1 MSPAIDSASMAPY
14 PWLLADL
21 GGSNARFAWVAGP
34 QQDPAGVRTLA
45 VADHASLEDAI
56 RAYLRGLGPV
66 EAPRSAAIAV
76 ATAVTGD
83 AVVFRN
89 NPWSFSQQRLQ
100 ATFGLQRLRV
110 LNDFEAL
117 ALSLPRLR
125 AAQWRPLGEGVPC
138 FDAPVAV
145 IGPGTGLGVAGLL
158 PVSGGWLPV
167 AGEGGHATLAPADDY
182 ESELLRVVRREFPHV
197 SGERLLSG
205 LGLPTLYTAVAEVE
219 GRRAAAGVDAPWIV
233 ERGLGLG
240 AEESDAV
247 ASRTLEVF
255 CAMLGGFAGS
265 VALSFGARGGV
276 FIGGGIVPRLGV
288 RLDRSAFRVRFEAKG
303 RSQDYLSSIPT
314 AVVTDGLAAL
324 DGAAQA
330 LSHIHGRV

>member
-1 MSPAIDSASMAPY
+1 MSPVFDSASIAPY

-34 QQDPAGVRTLA
+34 GQELSAVRTLA

-89 NPWSFSQQRLQ
+89 NPWSFSQQQLQ
-100 ATFGLQRLRV
+100 AVLGLRQLCV

-125 AAQWRPLGEGVPC
+125 AAQWRPLGEGVPR
-138 FDAPVAV
+138 FDVPVAV
-145 IGPGTGLGVAGLL
+145 IGPGTGLGVAGLM
-158 PVSGGWLPV
+158 PVPGGWLPV

-205 LGLPTLYTAVAEVE
+205 LGLPTLYAAVAAVE
-219 GRRAAAGVDAPWIV
+219 GQRAAVGVDAPWIV
-233 ERGLGLG
+233 ERGLGEG

-276 FIGGGIVPRLGV
+276 FIGGGIVPRLGA
-288 RLDRSAFRVRFEAKG
+288 RLDRSAFRARFEAKG
-303 RSQDYLSSIPT
+303 RCQGYLAAIPT

-330 LSHIHGRV
+330 LSHVQN